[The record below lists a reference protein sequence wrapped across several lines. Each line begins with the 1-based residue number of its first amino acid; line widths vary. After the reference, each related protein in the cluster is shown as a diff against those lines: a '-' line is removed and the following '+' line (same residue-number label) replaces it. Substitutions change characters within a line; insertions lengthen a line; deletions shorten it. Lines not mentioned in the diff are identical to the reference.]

1 MIRPVTLIDAMKA
14 AIAGALVR
22 ALLPGLLALACLIA
36 GARLPARAAEP
47 VPAAWA
53 GALAGEPG
61 WAAYRTRFVAASGRV
76 VDTGNGGISHSEGQ
90 GYGMLLAVAAGDRE
104 AFERIWGWTRAN
116 LMVRDDQLLAW
127 RWEPDRR
134 PGVADMNDA
143 ADGDILVAWALVEA
157 ADAWG
162 EPAHRMAARR
172 VAVELGRKLI
182 LARAP
187 GGPLLLPG
195 VAGFSAEERAD
206 GPVVNLSYWI
216 FPAFPRLA
224 AVAPEFPWAGL
235 GRSGQRLLAQAR
247 FGTAGLPVEW
257 TALHAARSGPP
268 RPAEGFPP
276 HFAYNALR
284 IPLYLAMAGIRE
296 RALYAPFLALWSQ
309 SEGGL
314 PLVDVESGRT
324 TERLAETGYAAIPAL
339 AACAVQG
346 TPVPRALRA
355 VRAES
360 EHYYPAT
367 LHLLA
372 LAGLATRFPECVL
385 R

>member
-1 MIRPVTLIDAMKA
+1 MIRV
-14 AIAGALVR
+14 LV
-22 ALLPGLLALACLIA
+22 LLLCLVPAC
-36 GARLPARAAEP
+36 ARAAEA
-47 VPAAWA
+47 VPGPWA

-61 WAAYRTRFVAASGRV
+61 WAAYRARFVTPAGRV

-90 GYGMLLAVAAGDRE
+90 GYGMLLAVAANDRE

-127 RWEPDRR
+127 RWEPDKR
-134 PGVADMNDA
+134 PAVADLNDA

-157 ADAWG
+157 AEAWN

-172 VAVELGRKLI
+172 IAVELGRKLI
-182 LARAP
+182 LPRAP

-195 VAGFSAEERAD
+195 IAGFSAEERAD

-224 AVAPEFPWAGL
+224 LVAPEFPWGPLARRGQGL
-235 GRSGQRLLAQAR
+235 IAQAR
-247 FGTAGLPVEW
+247 FGAAGLPVEW
-257 TALHAARSGPP
+257 TALNGTP
-268 RPAEGFPP
+268 RPAEGFAP

-284 IPLYLAMAGIRE
+284 IPLYLALAGIRE
-296 RALYAPFLALWSQ
+296 RALYAPFLALWSRP
-309 SEGGL
+309 EAGL
-314 PLVDVESGRT
+314 ALVDVGSGRT
-324 TERLAETGYAAIPAL
+324 TERLAETGYAGIPAL
-339 AACAVQG
+339 SACAALG
-346 TPVPRALRA
+346 TPVPRALRK

-360 EHYYPAT
+360 EYYYPVT

-372 LAGLATRFPECVL
+372 LAGLATRFPECAP